1 MVMNKQLVAFLSMFS
16 LVLVLSIY
24 YVLMPGKT
32 TDSAEP
38 VIDLVSEASDPY
50 FETILLEQEEN
61 YNEIIEEQYQIV
73 SSSEYSNS
81 EKVIAL
87 ETIAKIQET
96 RDNEKAIRDIIIDA
110 GYPSAFVELYDDDS
124 AYVLT
129 ISKTKTKLEVAQI
142 IYYVQDFL
150 NEEISVTVSFR

>member
-1 MVMNKQLVAFLSMFS
+1 MIMNRQLVAFLSMFS

-24 YVLMPGKT
+24 YVLMPGTASEKT
-32 TDSAEP
+32 EP
-38 VIDLVSEASDPY
+38 VIDLVTEANDPY

-96 RDNEKAIRDIIIDA
+96 MENEKAIRDIIIDA
-110 GYPSAFVELYDDDS
+110 GYPSAFVELYEDSS

-150 NEEISVTVSFR
+150 NSDINVTVSFR

>member
-1 MVMNKQLVAFLSMFS
+1 MNRQLVAFLSMFS

-24 YVLMPGKT
+24 YVLMPGNASEKT
-32 TDSAEP
+32 EP
-38 VIDLVSEASDPY
+38 VIDLVTEASDPY

-87 ETIAKIQET
+87 ETIAKIQGTME
-96 RDNEKAIRDIIIDA
+96 NEKAIRDIIIDA
-110 GYPSAFVELYDDDS
+110 GYPSAFVELYEDSS

-129 ISKTKTKLEVAQI
+129 ISETKTKLEVAQI

-150 NEEISVTVSFR
+150 NSDINVTVSFR